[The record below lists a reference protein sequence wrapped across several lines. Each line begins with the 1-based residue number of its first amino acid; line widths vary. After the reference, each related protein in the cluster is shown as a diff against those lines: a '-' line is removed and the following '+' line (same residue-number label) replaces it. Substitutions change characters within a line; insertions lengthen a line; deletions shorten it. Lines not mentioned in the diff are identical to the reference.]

1 MVWSVVWFLTMEP
14 ASLKLR
20 RPGKG
25 VKIPLTSIPPRG
37 EEDRKN
43 MRFCETNPIVMLANS
58 VVTCSNVVSCD
69 YVCENLNRV
78 RLGKPNPFASKAASR
93 RLLRKYDAP
102 RLIGFGSVRLGLG
115 PTEGRDLRAKA
126 FGLRAL
132 ESGKGSGRGERVY
145 DLTAA
150 AYLLAAGLENGEN
163 GRVDL
168 NRLPASK

>member
-1 MVWSVVWFLTMEP
+1 MVWSVVWFITMEP
-14 ASLKLR
+14 TSLKLR

-25 VKIPLTSIPPRG
+25 AKIPLTSIPPRG

-69 YVCENLNRV
+69 YGFENLNRV

-102 RLIGFGSVRLGLG
+102 RLIGWRC
-115 PTEGRDLRAKA
+115 PTRLRANGRKGFGTKR

-132 ESGKGSGRGERVY
+132 ESGKGSGRGERVD